1 MQALRWVFHDFIS
14 IFIRYFFYVTEYSNE
29 ASKLFYFRKDV
40 WYRITQPF
48 ITTVI
53 HSNNYHLINPSDVQS
68 LKLGV
73 SNVRIVPKKQ
83 GFRLITNLQ
92 STVIIIRN
100 QCNYCF
106 NAVEQTQSSSMES
119 KPSANRILEP
129 VLQILN
135 FERVSIERQ
144 KDIITQVLMQEQHPE
159 SVGSAVQYH
168 QLFDKL
174 KNYKQKLGRLNL
186 SKRFLSIQPLPIST

>member
-1 MQALRWVFHDFIS
+1 VPSDLGKRKTILMQALRWVFHDFIS

-83 GFRLITNLQ
+83 GFRLITN
-92 STVIIIRN
+92 
-100 QCNYCF
+100 F
-106 NAVEQTQSSSMES
+106 S
-119 KPSANRILEP
+119 KSDAGTRTT
-129 VLQILN
+129 
-135 FERVSIERQ
+135 
-144 KDIITQVLMQEQHPE
+144 DI
-159 SVGSAVQYH
+159 
-168 QLFDKL
+168 KL
-174 KNYKQKLGRLNL
+174 
-186 SKRFLSIQPLPIST
+186 

>member
-14 IFIRYFFYVTEYSNE
+14 IFIRYFFYVTEFSNE

-53 HSNNYHLINPSDVQS
+53 HSNNYHLINPSDIQS

-92 STVIIIRN
+92 NTVTTIRN
-100 QCNYCF
+100 QFNYCF

-119 KPSANRILEP
+119 RPSANRMLEP
-129 VLQILN
+129 ILQTLN
-135 FERVSIERQ
+135 FERVSIGRQ
-144 KDIITQVLMQEQHPE
+144 KDIIT
-159 SVGSAVQYH
+159 
-168 QLFDKL
+168 
-174 KNYKQKLGRLNL
+174 
-186 SKRFLSIQPLPIST
+186 